1 MICRFSGAVNMIYC
15 AAMKTEDKDMIQDDG
30 FFEVKPS
37 VVFHPGESFHG
48 YMIERQIGKGGLG
61 TIWLGRHHMLDTLFA
76 IKVLDPEIAEEKPE
90 YVKRFVRE
98 AKLATRIRHP
108 NLVAVHDA
116 GYDVSRGFYFLVMDY
131 VKGDTLRS
139 TIAFGGAQSERAA
152 VRIILQVADVLAAAQ
167 RFGMVHRDLK
177 PENIMLTT
185 EGNVKLLDL
194 GIAKIADGIDSLK
207 TASKSVFGT
216 PAYISP
222 EQAADSSAVDTRAD
236 IYSLGIIL
244 FELLTGRRPY
254 SGDTAPQVLQQL
266 LDPSPIPD
274 VRTFNDKVSPKLAT
288 ALSLMCAKKREDR
301 LASPKDVID
310 TFVRLGYPAP
320 TAGETEFAV
329 EEDTASE
336 GMVQDLIPDIK
347 TVPQGETSLVLET
360 QDRDVQEFLTQLR
373 RKKTRKRI
381 LWVVVACLLLL
392 LAELVQRFLL

>member
-1 MICRFSGAVNMIYC
+1 MLYCTPMNAEDMDMSGCDA
-15 AAMKTEDKDMIQDDG
+15 
-30 FFEVKPS
+30 FFEEKKA
-37 VVFHPGESFHG
+37 VVFRPGESFHG
-48 YMIERQIGKGGLG
+48 YIIEKQIGEGGLG

-76 IKVLDPEIAEEKPE
+76 IKVLDPDIAEEKPE

-108 NLVAVHDA
+108 NLVTVHDA

-139 TIAFGGAQSERAA
+139 TIAFGGAQSEKEA

-222 EQAADSSAVDTRAD
+222 EQASDSSTVDTRAD

-244 FELLTGRRPY
+244 FELLCGRRPY
-254 SGDTAPQVLQQL
+254 TGDTTPQVLQQL

-288 ALSLMCAKKREDR
+288 ALSLMCAKNREDR

-310 TFVRLGYPAP
+310 TFVRLGYPPP
-320 TAGETEFAV
+320 TAGETEFAA
-329 EEDTASE
+329 EEDSASE

-347 TVPQGETSLVLET
+347 TVPSGDESLLLET

-373 RKKTRKRI
+373 RKKMRKRI
-381 LWVVVACLLLL
+381 IWVVVVCLLLL
-392 LAELVQRFLL
+392 LAELVQRFLR